1 MQIIYETMQVLHNL
15 SRKSKI
21 KALILFVACILKW
34 KVLLTRLQLTF
45 SKQFV
50 SKVRDL
56 KKDIEVLRR
65 IFMVI

>member
-1 MQIIYETMQVLHNL
+1 MQIICETMQVLQNL

-21 KALILFVACILKW
+21 KTLILFVAYILKW